1 MTCHLQEDEKIKEKK
16 GKGGGARWVI
26 SIREEVRLYEPL
38 PLASTEN
45 LIRFFFFFFFFL
57 STAGATARWPMITR
71 RRIKKKK
78 KKEKEKKEEVLG
90 PVLMGSIVSMEEE

>member
-1 MTCHLQEDEKIKEKK
+1 
-16 GKGGGARWVI
+16 
-26 SIREEVRLYEPL
+26 
-38 PLASTEN
+38 
-45 LIRFFFFFFFFL
+45 
-57 STAGATARWPMITR
+57 MITR